1 MLRDAQTEHRKWK
14 PSLDFCLSVL
24 QGIRVEVNGQ
34 VLSQGGDVA
43 ADQVTDTTS
52 ATPVRRNP
60 AFLPA
65 AVIVGLDYGV
75 PLEVRIPKP

>member
-1 MLRDAQTEHRKWK
+1 M
-14 PSLDFCLSVL
+14 
-24 QGIRVEVNGQ
+24 EVNGQ

-52 ATPVRRNP
+52 TTPVRQNP

-75 PLEVRIPKP
+75 PLEVRVPEH